1 MPFVLSGE
9 QGRVE
14 VVAKGTR
21 HDITI
26 GVDRIRQEP
35 VIDHRQQK
43 DRLAKKGTSVRFA
56 WPDSASSILTD
67 AKSRFLQIA
76 GDFAFLNP
84 HLTLTVD
91 WYGNRHRY
99 EATDRQWKK
108 WLPSR
113 PTSPQWWTVENLSRL
128 IAGYLTHDADGGR
141 ERTVRELV
149 AEFDGLSGT
158 AKQKAILE
166 TTGLSRMSLSALRNG
181 DRLDAEKIS
190 KLLVAMKA
198 QSKPVKPV
206 ALGLLGKEHLAARFR
221 ALDAKMESFN
231 YKKVLGVTDAIP
243 WVIETAFAWCPNA
256 HSRRLVTGVNWSAG
270 IINPFRELGKVGRS
284 LDSVLAQQR
293 AGAGEPVV
301 LLLHMAC
308 PRVSYTDRG
317 KSAVVISADRDY
329 EPGDDNGEV
338 EDDNL

>member
-35 VIDHRQQK
+35 VIDRQQRE
-43 DRLAKKGTSVRFA
+43 DQLAKKGTSVCLH

-67 AKSRFLQIA
+67 AKSRFLQIL

-91 WYGNRHRY
+91 WYGSRHRY
-99 EATDRQWKK
+99 EATDRRWKK
-108 WLPSR
+108 WLPNK
-113 PTSPQWWTVENLSRL
+113 PTSPHWYKPENLDRL
-128 IAGYLTHDADGGR
+128 IAGYLKHDADRGK

-149 AEFDGLSGT
+149 AEFDGLTGT
-158 AKQKAILE
+158 AKQKVILE
-166 TTGLSRMSLSALRNG
+166 ATGLSRMSLSALRNG
-181 DRLDAEKIS
+181 DGLDTQKTA
-190 KLLVAMKA
+190 KLLAAMKA
-198 QSKPVKPV
+198 QSKPVKPM
-206 ALGLLGKEHLAARFR
+206 ALGLIGKDHLAARFA
-221 ALDAKMESFN
+221 ALDADLDTFA
-231 YKKVLGVTDAIP
+231 YKRVLNTTDAIP
-243 WVIETAFAWCPNA
+243 WVIETAFACLPNGYA
-256 HSRRLVTGVNWSAG
+256 RRLVTGVNWSAG

-284 LDSVLAQQR
+284 LDTVLTHQR

-317 KSAVVISADRDY
+317 KSAVVIAGA
-329 EPGDDNGEV
+329 PDDDDSDD
-338 EDDNL
+338 EDL